1 MINRFKIKIM
11 EKDKIKLNE
20 FIENPEHYFVL
31 LKPALE
37 IRNDIHNIEISVE
50 GYRDLFC
57 MIMDLLKTAK
67 FALDGIEVSIDSTR
81 NAERYVG
88 SLLRIIEMLIPLEEA
103 ELLDILYRK
112 HLNEKNK
119 SDSN

>member
-1 MINRFKIKIM
+1 M

-20 FIENPEHYFVL
+20 LIENPEHYFVL

-37 IRNDIHNIEISVE
+37 TRNDIHNVEINVQ

-67 FALDGIEVSIDSTR
+67 FALDGIEVSMESTI
-81 NAERYVG
+81 NTERYVG

-103 ELLDILYRK
+103 ELLDRLYQI
-112 HLNEKNK
+112 HLDESKKNVTH
-119 SDSN
+119 

>member
-1 MINRFKIKIM
+1 M

-31 LKPALE
+31 LKPTLE
-37 IRNDIHNIEISVE
+37 TRNDIHIIEINVQ

-67 FALDGIEVSIDSTR
+67 FALDGIEVSTESTI
-81 NAERYVG
+81 NTERYVG
-88 SLLRIIEMLIPLEEA
+88 SLLRIIEMLIPLEES
-103 ELLDILYRK
+103 ELLDMLYLK

>member
-1 MINRFKIKIM
+1 M

-20 FIENPEHYFVL
+20 LIENPEQYFVL

-37 IRNDIHNIEISVE
+37 TRNDIHNIEISVE

-67 FALDGIEVSIDSTR
+67 FALDGIEVSTNSTI
-81 NAERYVG
+81 NTERYVG

-103 ELLDILYRK
+103 ELLDMLYRK

>member
-1 MINRFKIKIM
+1 MK
-11 EKDKIKLNE
+11 
-20 FIENPEHYFVL
+20 NPEHYFVL

-37 IRNDIHNIEISVE
+37 TRNDIHNIEISVQ

-57 MIMDLLKTAK
+57 LVMDLLKTAK
-67 FALDGIEVSIDSTR
+67 FALDGIEVSIESTI
-81 NAERYVG
+81 NTERYVG

-103 ELLDILYRK
+103 ELLDILYGK

>member
-1 MINRFKIKIM
+1 M

-37 IRNDIHNIEISVE
+37 TRNDINIIEINVQ

-67 FALDGIEVSIDSTR
+67 FALDGIEVSTESTI
-81 NAERYVG
+81 NTERYVG

-103 ELLDILYRK
+103 ELLDMLYLK

>member
-1 MINRFKIKIM
+1 M

-20 FIENPEHYFVL
+20 LIENPEQYFVL
-31 LKPALE
+31 LKQTFE
-37 IRNDIHNIEISVE
+37 TRNDIHNIEISIE

-67 FALDGIEVSIDSTR
+67 FALDGIEVSTESAIHT
-81 NAERYVG
+81 ERYVG

-103 ELLDILYRK
+103 ELLDMLYLK
-112 HLNEKNK
+112 FLNEKNMNT
-119 SDSN
+119 SN